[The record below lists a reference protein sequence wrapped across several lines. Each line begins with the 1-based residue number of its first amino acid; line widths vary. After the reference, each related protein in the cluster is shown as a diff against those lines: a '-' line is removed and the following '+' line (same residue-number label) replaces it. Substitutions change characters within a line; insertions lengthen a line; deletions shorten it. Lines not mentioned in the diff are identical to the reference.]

1 MDGPTSGALARA
13 GGKVETGPQTGP
25 PGRGGVIKKKFVIQA
40 HKSTALGFTGIELF
54 DFHQAESTIFLIL
67 YVVPDLRDYRTYLPP
82 SQVGDLN
89 GARGLIVTHTRV

>member
-1 MDGPTSGALARA
+1 MVQRLGLLPGLEKELRLDPKLD
-13 GGKVETGPQTGP
+13 PQE
-25 PGRGGVIKKKFVIQA
+25 GVGLLKIKYVKQA